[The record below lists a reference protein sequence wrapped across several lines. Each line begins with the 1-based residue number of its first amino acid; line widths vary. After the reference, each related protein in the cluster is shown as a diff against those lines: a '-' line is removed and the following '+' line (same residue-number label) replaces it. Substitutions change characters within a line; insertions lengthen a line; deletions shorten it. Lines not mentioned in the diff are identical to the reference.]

1 MMQKFTEFCLARRAS
16 LFGFKNKK
24 TTVSEEIDLA
34 SATFFQN
41 PYPTYQ
47 RLRKTSPIVAVKPA
61 GHLLTR
67 HADIAEALASPDLRN
82 TPSRFSVL
90 NSRNA
95 KRYEAARLAN
105 NILPFLDPPENK
117 VRRQCLIRAVHS
129 RLNQWQTGIDAVADK
144 QMQTFL
150 RDKGDDLIEDFSSP
164 LSLGLMCDFIG
175 IPESEKQRYK
185 QLSEAFFYLF
195 APLSNAEKFEQVN
208 EVLAVFRTEFQ
219 GLLDK
224 RVLEPKPDLISA
236 LLVAEEEGEK
246 LDHDE
251 IVDSCMLVFADG
263 VENVEAGIAN
273 VLSAFH
279 QDKQAQKMF
288 AESELSLEEV
298 VSEGLRL
305 QTPAQFIARIANQD
319 MQICGAQISAETP
332 VFLSLASANRD
343 EEVFENAGN
352 MRPGR
357 SARDIFT
364 FGRGSHACIG
374 SRLSSLQI
382 NAALKQILTAEL
394 KPKLHPDQIIYRP
407 RLAHRWPKAFPVYR
421 G

>member
-195 APLSNAEKFEQVN
+195 APISNAEKFEQVN

-251 IVDSCMLVFADG
+251 MVDSCMLVFADG

-279 QDKQAQKMF
+279 QDKQAQKQYHDRQRRQPRKPHQIEAEPVNQPDTRRRSLQGRDGLKGQRTQRDHIAALCIITHSRCHQF
-288 AESELSLEEV
+288 AQ
-298 VSEGLRL
+298 GLHRGL
-305 QTPAQFIARIANQD
+305 GPRAPLHDAIAIRRAHPVNQDRHSQTPD
-319 MQICGAQISAETP
+319 
-332 VFLSLASANRD
+332 
-343 EEVFENAGN
+343 
-352 MRPGR
+352 
-357 SARDIFT
+357 
-364 FGRGSHACIG
+364 
-374 SRLSSLQI
+374 
-382 NAALKQILTAEL
+382 
-394 KPKLHPDQIIYRP
+394 RP
-407 RLAHRWPKAFPVYR
+407 RTTMDLAAGLADLV
-421 G
+421 